1 MAQVKAEQQPP
12 AATGTT
18 LIVLVGLGIAFL
30 LFMAF
35 LNVVKSGNLL
45 NESNLLYAALIFYAG
60 AGALYLGFGVT
71 GTESYVKFASF
82 ATWLGLI
89 ANTGAVAHRWYEAGH
104 PPFSSVYEMLLS
116 FVWTLAALTLVAEKK
131 YHVKVIGTVTM
142 PVAIVGV
149 VLMQL
154 LRTDVHPL
162 VPALQSTWLHV
173 HVTLAMLAY
182 AACAL
187 SFALG
192 MMFLI
197 QDKMKTETFLAVT
210 TASTL
215 AIYAGIVFTRFEKWG
230 GLNVSA
236 WDADRKSEVFLSR
249 GVRLFVTIPDLGW
262 LMVLASLLVA
272 APLSLYLVSRRAKI
286 AWYLRSLPARS
297 SDAYRAILQI
307 FSLRRSDQVSA
318 TEAWIKINPE
328 PQNEESWILVANR
341 AVFVSIL
348 LQVMAL
354 VMFLVRTRDSRYLSL
369 DDQGLYPTSLAASPF
384 ILSGLIGGVFMSL
397 LYLLLLWRR
406 PDLERLLPSADDL
419 DRITYKTI
427 GIAFP
432 LLTLMI
438 AAGAYWANQT
448 WGSYWSWDPKETWA
462 AITWLVYAG
471 YLHMRVTRGWRG
483 RRAAYFAILGFG
495 VVMFTFF
502 GVTYLLPGLHAY
514 A

>member
-1 MAQVKAEQQPP
+1 MSRVKVEQQEPT
-12 AATGTT
+12 ATGAT
-18 LIVLVGLGIAFL
+18 LIVLVSLAIAFL

-45 NESNLLYAALIFYAG
+45 SESNLLFAALIFYAG

-82 ATWLGLI
+82 ATWAGLI
-89 ANTGAVAHRWYEAGH
+89 ANTAAVAHRWYEAGH
-104 PPFSSVYEMLLS
+104 PPFASVYEMLLS

-131 YHVKVIGTVTM
+131 YGVKVIGTVTM

-154 LRTDVHPL
+154 LRSDVHPL

-187 SFALG
+187 SFALA

-197 QDKMKTETFLAVT
+197 QDTMKTETFLAIT
-210 TASTL
+210 STSTI
-215 AIYAGIVFTRFEKWG
+215 AIYASIVLTRFEGWG
-230 GLNVSA
+230 GLSLVA
-236 WDADRKSEVFLSR
+236 WNAEEKQEVFLAK
-249 GVRLFVTIPDLGW
+249 GVRLFVVVPDLGW
-262 LMVLASLLVA
+262 LMLLAALVVASPLVLYGLARWKKNGSF
-272 APLSLYLVSRRAKI
+272 LSI
-286 AWYLRSLPARS
+286 
-297 SDAYRAILQI
+297 
-307 FSLRRSDQVSA
+307 
-318 TEAWIKINPE
+318 
-328 PQNEESWILVANR
+328 ANR

-348 LQVMAL
+348 LQVMTL
-354 VMFLVRTRDSRYLSL
+354 SMFLLRAREGSYPSL
-369 DDQGLYPTSLAASPF
+369 DAEGLFPTSLAASPF
-384 ILSGLIGGVFMSL
+384 ILSGLVGGIFISL

-406 PDLERLLPSADDL
+406 PDLERLLPNADTL

-427 GIAFP
+427 CIAFP

-448 WGSYWSWDPKETWA
+448 WGSYWNWDPKETWA

>member
-1 MAQVKAEQQPP
+1 
-12 AATGTT
+12 
-18 LIVLVGLGIAFL
+18 
-30 LFMAF
+30 
-35 LNVVKSGNLL
+35 
-45 NESNLLYAALIFYAG
+45 
-60 AGALYLGFGVT
+60 
-71 GTESYVKFASF
+71 
-82 ATWLGLI
+82 
-89 ANTGAVAHRWYEAGH
+89 
-104 PPFSSVYEMLLS
+104 
-116 FVWTLAALTLVAEKK
+116 VAEKK
-131 YHVKVIGTVTM
+131 YGVKVVGTVTM

-187 SFALG
+187 SFALA

-197 QDKMKTETFLAVT
+197 QDNTKTETFLAVT
-210 TASTL
+210 SASTL
-215 AIYAGIVFTRFEKWG
+215 AIYASIVLTRFEKWG
-230 GLNVSA
+230 GLSLVA
-236 WDADRKSEVFLSR
+236 WNPEAKAEVFLSR

-262 LMVLASLLVA
+262 LMTLTLFVVASPLVFYGLARWKNVVNLKDSFLTL
-272 APLSLYLVSRRAKI
+272 
-286 AWYLRSLPARS
+286 
-297 SDAYRAILQI
+297 
-307 FSLRRSDQVSA
+307 
-318 TEAWIKINPE
+318 
-328 PQNEESWILVANR
+328 ANR
-341 AVFVSIL
+341 AVFLSIL
-348 LQVMAL
+348 LQVMTL
-354 VMFLVRTRDSRYLSL
+354 VMFVVRARDGRYPSL
-369 DDQGLYPTSLAASPF
+369 DADGLFPTTLAASPF
-384 ILSGLIGGVFMSL
+384 ILSGLVGGIFISL

-406 PDLERLLPSADDL
+406 PDLEHLLPSADAL

-427 GIAFP
+427 CLAFP

-471 YLHMRVTRGWRG
+471 YLHMRITRGWRG
-483 RRAAYFAILGFG
+483 RRAAYFAILGFA

>member
-1 MAQVKAEQQPP
+1 MARARVEQQP
-12 AATGTT
+12 ATTGNT
-18 LIVLVGLGIAFL
+18 LIVVVGLGIAFL

-35 LNVVKSGNLL
+35 LNVVKSRNLL

-71 GTESYVKFASF
+71 GTDSYVRFASI
-82 ATWLGLI
+82 ATWAGLA

-104 PPFSSVYEMLLS
+104 PPFASIYEMLLS
-116 FVWTLAALTLVAEKK
+116 FVWTLAVLTIVAEKK
-131 YHVKVIGTVTM
+131 FQVKVIGTVTM

-187 SFALG
+187 SFALA
-192 MMFLI
+192 MVFLI
-197 QDKMKTETFLAVT
+197 QDKMKTETFLAATSLFTVGV
-210 TASTL
+210 
-215 AIYAGIVFTRFEKWG
+215 YAGILTRFEKWG
-230 GLNVSA
+230 GLSLIA
-236 WDADRKSEVFLSR
+236 WNAQDKAEVFLQK
-249 GVRLFVTIPDLGW
+249 GVRLFVVIPDLGW
-262 LMVLASLLVA
+262 LMLLVLLVVA
-272 APLSLYLVSRRAKI
+272 APFILYLIGRVKK
-286 AWYLRSLPARS
+286 
-297 SDAYRAILQI
+297 D
-307 FSLRRSDQVSA
+307 
-318 TEAWIKINPE
+318 
-328 PQNEESWILVANR
+328 ESFYTVANR

-348 LQVMAL
+348 LQVLAL
-354 VMFLVRTRDSRYLSL
+354 AVFLLRASSGLYSSL
-369 DDQGLYPTSLAASPF
+369 DAEGLYATSLAASPF
-384 ILSGLIGGVFMSL
+384 ILSGLVGGIFNSL

-406 PDLERLLPSADDL
+406 ADLERLLPTADNL

-427 GIAFP
+427 CIAFP

-438 AAGAYWANQT
+438 AAGAYWANRT

-471 YLHMRVTRGWRG
+471 YLHMRITRGWRG
-483 RRAAYFAILGFG
+483 RRAAYFAILGFA

-502 GVTYLLPGLHAY
+502 GVTYLLPGMHAY

>member
-1 MAQVKAEQQPP
+1 MARVQAQQQQPT
-12 AATGTT
+12 TGMT
-18 LIVLVGLGIAFL
+18 LIVLVGLAIAFL

-45 NESNLLYAALIFYAG
+45 NETNLLFAALIFYSG
-60 AGALYLGFGVT
+60 AGALYLGFGIT
-71 GTESYVKFASF
+71 GTESYVKFASL
-82 ATWLGLI
+82 ATGLGLI
-89 ANTGAVAHRWYEAGH
+89 ANTAAIAHRWYEAGH
-104 PPFSSVYEMLLS
+104 APFSSVYEMLLS
-116 FVWTLAALTLVAEKK
+116 FVWTLAVLTLVAEKK
-131 YHVKVIGTVTM
+131 YGVKVIGTVTM

-187 SFALG
+187 SFALAA
-192 MMFLI
+192 MFLI
-197 QDKMKTETFLAVT
+197 QDNVKTETVLAAT
-210 TASTL
+210 SASTL
-215 AIYAGIVFTRFEKWG
+215 AIYASVVLTRFEKWG
-230 GLNVSA
+230 GLSLVA
-236 WDADRKSEVFLSR
+236 WNPEQKSEVFLSK
-249 GVRLFVTIPDLGW
+249 GVRLFVTVPDLGW
-262 LMVLASLLVA
+262 LMTLTLLVVA
-272 APLSLYLVSRRAKI
+272 SPLVFYGL
-286 AWYLRSLPARS
+286 ARWKS
-297 SDAYRAILQI
+297 NDSDSFLT
-307 FSLRRSDQVSA
+307 L
-318 TEAWIKINPE
+318 
-328 PQNEESWILVANR
+328 ANR
-341 AVFVSIL
+341 AVFLSIL

-354 VMFLVRTRDSRYLSL
+354 VMFILRARDGRYPSL
-369 DDQGLYPTSLAASPF
+369 DADGLFPTSLAASPF
-384 ILSGLIGGVFMSL
+384 ILSGLVGGVFISL

-406 PDLERLLPSADDL
+406 PDLARLLPSADNL

-427 GIAFP
+427 CLAFP

-438 AAGAYWANQT
+438 ASGAYWANQT

-483 RRAAYFAILGFG
+483 RRAAYFAILGFA

>member
-1 MAQVKAEQQPP
+1 MARTRVEQQP
-12 AATGTT
+12 AATGTM
-18 LIVLVGLGIAFL
+18 LVVMVGLSVAFL

-35 LNVVKSGNLL
+35 LNVVKTGNLL

-60 AGALYLGFGVT
+60 AGSLYLGFGVT
-71 GTESYVKFASF
+71 GTPSYIRFASL
-82 ATWLGLI
+82 ATWAGLL

-104 PPFSSVYEMLLS
+104 PPFASIYEMLLS
-116 FVWTLAALTLVAEKK
+116 FVWTLAALTLIAEKK
-131 YHVKVIGTVTM
+131 YDVKVIGTVTM

-187 SFALG
+187 SFALA

-197 QDKMKTETFLAVT
+197 QDQMKTEAFLAAT
-210 TASTL
+210 SLFSIAT
-215 AIYAGIVFTRFEKWG
+215 YAGILTRFEKWG
-230 GLNVSA
+230 GLNVIGWNA
-236 WDADRKSEVFLSR
+236 EQKSEIFLAK
-249 GVRLFVTIPDLGW
+249 GVRLLVVIPDLGW
-262 LMVLASLLVA
+262 LMLVVLVAVA
-272 APLSLYLVSRRAKI
+272 APLVLYLASRLKDDETF
-286 AWYLRSLPARS
+286 L
-297 SDAYRAILQI
+297 AI
-307 FSLRRSDQVSA
+307 
-318 TEAWIKINPE
+318 
-328 PQNEESWILVANR
+328 ANR

-348 LQVMAL
+348 LQV
-354 VMFLVRTRDSRYLSL
+354 LSL
-369 DDQGLYPTSLAASPF
+369 VFFLLRVRDGRYPSLDADGLFPTSLQASPF
-384 ILSGLIGGVFMSL
+384 ILSGLVGGIFVSL

-406 PDLERLLPSADDL
+406 EDLQRMLPSSENL

-427 GIAFP
+427 AIAFP

-438 AAGAYWANQT
+438 AAGAYWANRT

-471 YLHMRVTRGWRG
+471 YLHMRITRGWRG

>member
-1 MAQVKAEQQPP
+1 MSRAKVEQHP
-12 AATGTT
+12 ATGTT
-18 LIVLVGLGIAFL
+18 LVVMVGLSIAFL

-35 LNVVKSGNLL
+35 LNVVKTGSVI
-45 NESNLLYAALIFYAG
+45 NEANLLYAALVFYAG

-71 GTESYVKFASF
+71 GTDSYIKFASL
-82 ATWLGLI
+82 ATWAGLL
-89 ANTGAVAHRWYEAGH
+89 ANTAAVAHRWYEAGH
-104 PPFSSVYEMLLS
+104 PPFASLYEMLLS
-116 FVWTLAALTLVAEKK
+116 FVWTLAALTLIAEKR
-131 YHVKVIGTVTM
+131 YGVKVIGTVTM

-154 LRTDVHPL
+154 LRSEVRPL

-187 SFALG
+187 SFALA

-197 QDKMKTETFLAVT
+197 QDKMKTQTFLAAT
-210 TASTL
+210 CIFT
-215 AIYAGIVFTRFEKWG
+215 AGIYTAVLTRFEGWG
-230 GLNVSA
+230 GFTVAA
-236 WDADRKSEVFLSR
+236 WDLENKQEVFLSR

-262 LMVLASLLVA
+262 LMLLVFA
-272 APLSLYLVSRRAKI
+272 AVVAPLVLYVSSVFK
-286 AWYLRSLPARS
+286 
-297 SDAYRAILQI
+297 
-307 FSLRRSDQVSA
+307 
-318 TEAWIKINPE
+318 K
-328 PQNEESWILVANR
+328 NENFLSIANR
-341 AVFVSIL
+341 AVFISIL
-348 LQVMAL
+348 LQTLAL
-354 VMFLVRTRDSRYLSL
+354 IFFLLRTRDGHYPSL
-369 DDQGLYPTSLAASPF
+369 DAEGLYPTSLAASPF
-384 ILSGLIGGVFMSL
+384 ILSALVGGIFANL

-406 PDLERLLPSADDL
+406 EDLERLLPSADNL

-427 GIAFP
+427 CIAFP

-438 AAGAYWANQT
+438 AAGAFWANRA
-448 WGSYWSWDPKETWA
+448 WGSYWNWDPKETWA

-471 YLHMRVTRGWRG
+471 YLHMRITRGWRG
-483 RRAAYFAILGFG
+483 RRAAYFAILGFA

>member
-1 MAQVKAEQQPP
+1 MARARVEQQP
-12 AATGTT
+12 ATTGNT
-18 LIVLVGLGIAFL
+18 LIVMVGLGIAFL

-45 NESNLLYAALIFYAG
+45 SESNLLYAALIFYAG

-71 GTESYVKFASF
+71 GTDSYVRFASI
-82 ATWLGLI
+82 ATWAGLA
-89 ANTGAVAHRWYEAGH
+89 ANTGAVIHRWYEAGH
-104 PPFSSVYEMLLS
+104 PPFASIYEMLLS
-116 FVWTLAALTLVAEKK
+116 FVWTLAVLTIVAEKK
-131 YHVKVIGTVTM
+131 FQVKVIGTVTM

-187 SFALG
+187 SFALA

-197 QDKMKTETFLAVT
+197 QDQMKTETFLAATSVFT
-210 TASTL
+210 
-215 AIYAGIVFTRFEKWG
+215 IGVYAGILTRFERWG
-230 GLNVSA
+230 GLSLIA
-236 WDADRKSEVFLSR
+236 WNAQDKAEIFLQK
-249 GVRLFVTIPDLGW
+249 GVRLFVVIPDLGW
-262 LMVLASLLVA
+262 LMLLVM
-272 APLSLYLVSRRAKI
+272 LV
-286 AWYLRSLPARS
+286 
-297 SDAYRAILQI
+297 
-307 FSLRRSDQVSA
+307 VSA
-318 TEAWIKINPE
+318 PFVLYVVGRVKKD
-328 PQNEESWILVANR
+328 ESFFTLANR
-341 AVFVSIL
+341 AVFISIL
-348 LQVMAL
+348 LQVLAL
-354 VMFLVRTRDSRYLSL
+354 AVFLLRASSGQYASL
-369 DDQGLYPTSLAASPF
+369 DAEGLYATSLAVSPF
-384 ILSGLIGGVFMSL
+384 LLSGLVGGIFASL

-406 PDLERLLPSADDL
+406 ADLERLLPTADNL

-427 GIAFP
+427 CIAFP

-438 AAGAYWANQT
+438 AAGAYWANRT

-471 YLHMRVTRGWRG
+471 YLHMRITRGWRG
-483 RRAAYFAILGFG
+483 RRAAYFAILGFV

-502 GVTYLLPGLHAY
+502 GVTYLLPGMHAY

>member
-1 MAQVKAEQQPP
+1 MARAKVEQHP
-12 AATGTT
+12 ATGMT
-18 LIVLVGLGIAFL
+18 LVVMVGLSIAFL
-30 LFMAF
+30 LFIAF
-35 LNVVKSGNLL
+35 LNVVKSGNIVS
-45 NESNLLYAALIFYAG
+45 EANLLYAALVFYAG

-71 GTESYVKFASF
+71 GTESYIKFASV
-82 ATWLGLI
+82 ATWAGLV
-89 ANTGAVAHRWYEAGH
+89 ANTAAVAHRWYEAGH
-104 PPFSSVYEMLLS
+104 PPFASLYEMLLS
-116 FVWTLAALTLVAEKK
+116 FVWTLAALTLVAEKR
-131 YHVKVIGTVTM
+131 YGVKVIGTVTM

-154 LRTDVHPL
+154 LRSDVRPL

-187 SFALG
+187 SFALA

-197 QDKMKTETFLAVT
+197 QDKVKTEVFLAATSVFT
-210 TASTL
+210 VG
-215 AIYAGIVFTRFEKWG
+215 IYAAVLSRFERWG
-230 GLNVSA
+230 GFNVTA
-236 WDADRKSEVFLSR
+236 WDAENKAEVFISR

-262 LMVLASLLVA
+262 LMLLVFAAVA
-272 APLSLYLVSRRAKI
+272 APLVFY
-286 AWYLRSLPARS
+286 
-297 SDAYRAILQI
+297 IL
-307 FSLRRSDQVSA
+307 A
-318 TEAWIKINPE
+318 TVRKHEGFL
-328 PQNEESWILVANR
+328 SVANR
-341 AVFVSIL
+341 AVFISIL
-348 LQVMAL
+348 LQSLAL
-354 VMFLVRTRDSRYLSL
+354 VFFLLRARDGRYPSL
-369 DDQGLYPTSLAASPF
+369 DAEGLYPTSLAASPF
-384 ILSGLIGGVFMSL
+384 ILAGLVGGIFANL

-406 PDLERLLPSADDL
+406 DDLESHLPDADAL

-427 GIAFP
+427 CIAFP

-438 AAGAYWANQT
+438 AAGAYWANRA
-448 WGSYWSWDPKETWA
+448 WGSYWNWDPKETWA

-471 YLHMRVTRGWRG
+471 YLHMRITRGWRG

>member
-1 MAQVKAEQQPP
+1 MARAKAEQQES
-12 AATGTT
+12 AATGMT

-45 NESNLLYAALIFYAG
+45 NEENLLYAALIFYAG

-71 GTESYVKFASF
+71 GTESYLKFASL
-82 ATWLGLI
+82 ATWMGLI

-104 PPFSSVYEMLLS
+104 PPFASVYEMLLS
-116 FVWTLAALTLVAEKK
+116 FVWTLAALTLIAEKK
-131 YHVKVIGTVTM
+131 YGVKVIGTVTM

-154 LRTDVHPL
+154 LRSDVHPL

-187 SFALG
+187 SFALA

-197 QDKMKTETFLAVT
+197 QDQIKTETFLAVT
-210 TASTL
+210 NTCTL
-215 AIYAGIVFTRFEKWG
+215 VIYAGVLTRFEKWG
-230 GLNVSA
+230 GLNLVA
-236 WDADRKSEVFLSR
+236 WNAEEKSEMFLSK

-262 LMVLASLLVA
+262 VMVLALAVVASPLVFYGLARWKKDESLL
-272 APLSLYLVSRRAKI
+272 
-286 AWYLRSLPARS
+286 
-297 SDAYRAILQI
+297 AI
-307 FSLRRSDQVSA
+307 
-318 TEAWIKINPE
+318 
-328 PQNEESWILVANR
+328 ANR
-341 AVFVSIL
+341 AVFISIL
-348 LQVMAL
+348 VQVMAL
-354 VMFLVRTRDSRYLSL
+354 VMFLVRARDGRYGSL
-369 DDQGLYPTSLAASPF
+369 DAEGLFPTSLAASPF
-384 ILSGLIGGVFMSL
+384 ILSGLVGGILISL

-406 PDLERLLPSADDL
+406 PDLERRLPSADAL
-419 DRITYKTI
+419 DQITYKTI

-483 RRAAYFAILGFG
+483 RRAAYFAILGFA

>member
-1 MAQVKAEQQPP
+1 M
-12 AATGTT
+12 
-18 LIVLVGLGIAFL
+18 VGLSIAFL
-30 LFMAF
+30 LFIAF
-35 LNVVKSGNLL
+35 LNVVKSGDILS
-45 NESNLLYAALIFYAG
+45 EANLLYAALVFYAG

-71 GTESYVKFASF
+71 GTESYIKFASL
-82 ATWLGLI
+82 ATWAGLI
-89 ANTGAVAHRWYEAGH
+89 ANTAAVAHRWYEAGH
-104 PPFSSVYEMLLS
+104 PPFASLYEMLLS

-131 YHVKVIGTVTM
+131 YGVKVIGTVTM

-154 LRTDVHPL
+154 LRSEVRPL

-187 SFALG
+187 SFALA

-197 QDKMKTETFLAVT
+197 QDKMKTESFLAATSIFTVG
-210 TASTL
+210 
-215 AIYAGIVFTRFEKWG
+215 IYAAILTRFQGWG
-230 GLNVSA
+230 GFNVIA
-236 WDADRKSEVFLSR
+236 WDPENRSEVFLAKN
-249 GVRLFVTIPDLGW
+249 VRLFVTIPDLGW
-262 LMVLASLLVA
+262 LMLLVFA
-272 APLSLYLVSRRAKI
+272 AVVAPLAV
-286 AWYLRSLPARS
+286 
-297 SDAYRAILQI
+297 
-307 FSLRRSDQVSA
+307 
-318 TEAWIKINPE
+318 
-328 PQNEESWILVANR
+328 WILARARRNDAFLGIANR
-341 AVFVSIL
+341 AVFISIL
-348 LQVMAL
+348 LQSLAL
-354 VMFLVRTRDSRYLSL
+354 VFFVLRVRDGHYCSL
-369 DDQGLYPTSLAASPF
+369 DAEGLYSTALGTSPF
-384 ILSGLIGGVFMSL
+384 ILAGLVGGIFANL

-406 PDLERLLPSADDL
+406 EDLERLLPDVETL

-427 GIAFP
+427 CIAFP

-438 AAGAYWANQT
+438 AAGAYWANRA

-502 GVTYLLPGLHAY
+502 GVTYLLNGLHSY

>member
-1 MAQVKAEQQPP
+1 MARARVEQQP
-12 AATGTT
+12 ATTGNT
-18 LIVLVGLGIAFL
+18 LIVMVGLGIAFL

-71 GTESYVKFASF
+71 GTDSYVRFASI
-82 ATWLGLI
+82 ATWAGLA

-104 PPFSSVYEMLLS
+104 PPFASIYEMLLS
-116 FVWTLAALTLVAEKK
+116 FVWTLAVLTIVAEKK
-131 YHVKVIGTVTM
+131 FQVKVIGTVTM

-187 SFALG
+187 SFALA

-197 QDKMKTETFLAVT
+197 QDKMKTETFLAATSLFTVGV
-210 TASTL
+210 
-215 AIYAGIVFTRFEKWG
+215 YVGILTRFEKWG
-230 GLNVSA
+230 GLSLIA
-236 WDADRKSEVFLSR
+236 WNAQDKAEIFLQK
-249 GVRLFVTIPDLGW
+249 GVRLFVVIPDLGW
-262 LMVLASLLVA
+262 LMLLVLLVVA
-272 APLSLYLVSRRAKI
+272 APFVLYLIGRVKK
-286 AWYLRSLPARS
+286 
-297 SDAYRAILQI
+297 D
-307 FSLRRSDQVSA
+307 
-318 TEAWIKINPE
+318 
-328 PQNEESWILVANR
+328 ESFYTVANR

-348 LQVMAL
+348 LQVLAL
-354 VMFLVRTRDSRYLSL
+354 AVFLLRASSGQYASL
-369 DDQGLYPTSLAASPF
+369 DAEGLYATNLAASPF
-384 ILSGLIGGVFMSL
+384 ILSGLVGGIFTSL

-406 PDLERLLPSADDL
+406 TDLERLLPTADNL

-427 GIAFP
+427 CIAFP

-438 AAGAYWANQT
+438 AAGAYWANRT

-471 YLHMRVTRGWRG
+471 YLHMRITRGWRG
-483 RRAAYFAILGFG
+483 RRAAYFAILGFA

-502 GVTYLLPGLHAY
+502 GVTYLLPGMHAY

>member
-1 MAQVKAEQQPP
+1 MARARVEQQPTT
-12 AATGTT
+12 TGNT
-18 LIVLVGLGIAFL
+18 LIVMVGLGITFL

-71 GTESYVKFASF
+71 GTDSYVRFASI
-82 ATWLGLI
+82 ATWAGLA

-104 PPFSSVYEMLLS
+104 PPFASIYEMLLS
-116 FVWTLAALTLVAEKK
+116 FVWTLAVLTIVAEKK
-131 YHVKVIGTVTM
+131 FQVKVIGTVTM

-187 SFALG
+187 SFALA

-197 QDKMKTETFLAVT
+197 QDKMKTETFLAATSLFTV
-210 TASTL
+210 SV
-215 AIYAGIVFTRFEKWG
+215 YAGILTRFEKWG
-230 GLNVSA
+230 GLSLIA
-236 WDADRKSEVFLSR
+236 WNAQDKAEVFLQK
-249 GVRLFVTIPDLGW
+249 GVRLFVVIPDLGW
-262 LMVLASLLVA
+262 LMMLVLLVVA
-272 APLSLYLVSRRAKI
+272 APFILYLVGRVKK
-286 AWYLRSLPARS
+286 
-297 SDAYRAILQI
+297 D
-307 FSLRRSDQVSA
+307 
-318 TEAWIKINPE
+318 
-328 PQNEESWILVANR
+328 ESFYTLANR
-341 AVFVSIL
+341 AVFISIL
-348 LQVMAL
+348 LQVLAL
-354 VMFLVRTRDSRYLSL
+354 AVFLLRASGGQYASL
-369 DDQGLYPTSLAASPF
+369 DAEGLYATSLAASPF
-384 ILSGLIGGVFMSL
+384 ILSGLVGGIFASL

-406 PDLERLLPSADDL
+406 ADLERLLPTADNL

-427 GIAFP
+427 CIAFP

-438 AAGAYWANQT
+438 AAGAYWANRT

-471 YLHMRVTRGWRG
+471 YLHMRITRGWRG
-483 RRAAYFAILGFG
+483 RRAAYFAILGFA

-502 GVTYLLPGLHAY
+502 GVTYLLPGMHAY

>member
-1 MAQVKAEQQPP
+1 MARARVEQPP
-12 AATGTT
+12 AATGT
-18 LIVLVGLGIAFL
+18 LLVVMVGLSVAFL

-35 LNVVKSGNLL
+35 LNVVKTGSLL

-71 GTESYVKFASF
+71 GTESYVRFASL
-82 ATWLGLI
+82 ATWAGLL

-104 PPFSSVYEMLLS
+104 PPFASIYEMLLS
-116 FVWTLAALTLVAEKK
+116 FVWTLAVLTLIAEKK
-131 YHVKVIGTVTM
+131 YGVKVIGTVTM

-187 SFALG
+187 SFALA

-197 QDKMKTETFLAVT
+197 QDKMKTETFLAAT
-210 TASTL
+210 SLFGIAT
-215 AIYAGIVFTRFEKWG
+215 YAAVLTRFERWG
-230 GLNVSA
+230 GLSLAA
-236 WDADRKSEVFLSR
+236 WNPENKSEIFLAK
-249 GVRLFVTIPDLGW
+249 GMRLFVVIPDLGW
-262 LMVLASLLVA
+262 LMLLVLAAVA
-272 APLSLYLVSRRAKI
+272 APFVLYLVSRWRQDEG
-286 AWYLRSLPARS
+286 LLN
-297 SDAYRAILQI
+297 
-307 FSLRRSDQVSA
+307 
-318 TEAWIKINPE
+318 T
-328 PQNEESWILVANR
+328 ANR
-341 AVFVSIL
+341 LVFLSIL
-348 LQVMAL
+348 LQTLAL
-354 VMFLVRTRDSRYLSL
+354 VFFLLRARDGRYGSL
-369 DDQGLYPTSLAASPF
+369 DADGLFATSLAASPF
-384 ILSGLIGGVFMSL
+384 ILSGLVSGIFVSL

-406 PDLERLLPSADDL
+406 KDLERMLPSAEDL
-419 DRITYKTI
+419 DRITYRTI
-427 GIAFP
+427 AIAFP

-471 YLHMRVTRGWRG
+471 YLHMRITRGWRG
-483 RRAAYFAILGFG
+483 RRAAYFAILGFA

>member
-1 MAQVKAEQQPP
+1 MARARAEQHP
-12 AATGTT
+12 ATGTT
-18 LIVLVGLGIAFL
+18 LIVMVGLTIAFL

-35 LNVVKSGNLL
+35 LNVVKTGNLL

-71 GTESYVKFASF
+71 ATESYIKFASL
-82 ATWLGLI
+82 ATWAGLI

-104 PPFSSVYEMLLS
+104 PPFASIYEMLLS
-116 FVWTLAALTLVAEKK
+116 FVWTLAALTLIAEKR
-131 YHVKVIGTVTM
+131 YGVKVIGTVTM

-154 LRTDVHPL
+154 LRTEVHPL

-187 SFALG
+187 SFALA

-197 QDKMKTETFLAVT
+197 QDKMKTETFLVATSVFT
-210 TASTL
+210 VG
-215 AIYAGIVFTRFEKWG
+215 IYATVLTRFERWG
-230 GLNVSA
+230 GFNVIA
-236 WDADRKSEVFLSR
+236 WDPENKAEVFISK

-262 LMVLASLLVA
+262 LMLLVFAAVA
-272 APLSLYLVSRRAKI
+272 APLVLYVL
-286 AWYLRSLPARS
+286 ARVKNH
-297 SDAYRAILQI
+297 DGFLAI
-307 FSLRRSDQVSA
+307 
-318 TEAWIKINPE
+318 
-328 PQNEESWILVANR
+328 ANR
-341 AVFVSIL
+341 AVFISIL
-348 LQVMAL
+348 LQTLAL
-354 VMFLVRTRDSRYLSL
+354 IFFLLRVRDGQYPSL
-369 DDQGLYPTSLAASPF
+369 DAEGLYATSLAASPF
-384 ILSGLIGGVFMSL
+384 ILTALVGGIFANL

-406 PDLERLLPSADDL
+406 TDLERLLPDADAL
-419 DRITYKTI
+419 DRITYKTVC
-427 GIAFP
+427 IAFP

-438 AAGAYWANQT
+438 AAGAYWANRA
-448 WGSYWSWDPKETWA
+448 WGSYWNWDPKETWA

-471 YLHMRVTRGWRG
+471 YLHMRITRGWRG
-483 RRAAYFAILGFG
+483 RRAAYFAILGFA

>member
-1 MAQVKAEQQPP
+1 MARAKAEQHP
-12 AATGTT
+12 AAAGTT
-18 LIVLVGLGIAFL
+18 LIVLVGLGVAFL

-60 AGALYLGFGVT
+60 AGTLYLGFGVT
-71 GTESYVKFASF
+71 GTPAYVRYASL
-82 ATWLGLI
+82 ATWIGLL

-104 PPFSSVYEMLLS
+104 PPFSSIYEMLLS
-116 FVWTLAALTLVAEKK
+116 FVWTLAVLTLIAEKR
-131 YHVKVIGTVTM
+131 YGVKVIGTVTM

-154 LRTDVHPL
+154 LRTEVHPL

-187 SFALG
+187 SFALA

-197 QDKMKTETFLAVT
+197 QDKVKMETFLAT
-210 TASTL
+210 TSLFCVGTYL
-215 AIYAGIVFTRFEKWG
+215 AVLTRFERWG
-230 GLNVSA
+230 GLNLVA
-236 WDADRKSEVFLSR
+236 WDPERKSEVFLGK
-249 GVRLFVTIPDLGW
+249 GVRLFVTVPDLGW
-262 LMVLASLLVA
+262 LMVLVLA
-272 APLSLYLVSRRAKI
+272 AVIVPFVLYL
-286 AWYLRSLPARS
+286 AWRK
-297 SDAYRAILQI
+297 
-307 FSLRRSDQVSA
+307 
-318 TEAWIKINPE
+318 TH
-328 PQNEESWILVANR
+328 NEGLIDIANR
-341 AVFVSIL
+341 AVFIGIL
-348 LQVMAL
+348 LQVLAL
-354 VMFLVRTRDSRYLSL
+354 VFFLLRARDGVYPSL
-369 DDQGLYPTSLAASPF
+369 DAEGLYPTSLAASPF
-384 ILSGLIGGVFMSL
+384 ILSGLIGGIFVSL
-397 LYLLLLWRR
+397 MYLLLLWRR
-406 PDLERLLPSADDL
+406 QDLERMLPSAEEL
-419 DRITYKTI
+419 DRITYSTI
-427 GIAFP
+427 AIAFP

-438 AAGAYWANQT
+438 AAGAYWANRT

-471 YLHMRVTRGWRG
+471 YLHMRITRGWRG
-483 RRAAYFAILGFG
+483 RRAAYFAILGFA